1 MASTHHEAKLDI
13 ELREKLGSRPARA
26 LRNRGRLPASLQ
38 FFGDSEEPLRHFS
51 VEAAAFRAAH
61 RHEAHLFDFEFSEGL
76 RSGVIREIQWDL
88 MGSDIQHIEFKGVVR
103 GQRSDVRVPLS
114 LVGGAVG
121 TVNQVRDM
129 IVVNCL
135 PKNIP
140 DMIEVNLETLALGAQ
155 LRPSALDLPEGITLS
170 EDEAKKDDILLV
182 IVEEKAM
189 IEEVVEDDDTLDLS
203 EGVPDDKAGSDGGGE
218 GGSAGESGKE
228 T

>member
-1 MASTHHEAKLDI
+1 MASTHHEAKLEI

-51 VEAAAFRAAH
+51 VESVAFYAAH
-61 RHEAHLFDFEFSEGL
+61 RHEAHLFDFEFAEGV

-88 MGSDIQHIEFKGVVR
+88 MGSDIQHVEFKGVVR

-114 LVGGAVG
+114 LIGGAVG

-140 DMIEVNLETLALGAQ
+140 DMIEVNLEVLLLGAQ
-155 LRPSALDLPEGITLS
+155 LRPSQLDLPEGITLS
-170 EDEAKKDDILLV
+170 EEEAKKDDVLLV

-189 IEEVVEDDDTLDLS
+189 IEEVEEDEDDTLDLS
-203 EGVPDDKAGSDGGGE
+203 AGVPDGTGDDAGTDGGE
-218 GGSAGESGKE
+218 GGSG

>member
-51 VEAAAFRAAH
+51 VDAVAFYAAH
-61 RHEAHLFDFEFSEGL
+61 RHEAHLFDFEFAEGL

-114 LVGGAVG
+114 LIGGAVG
-121 TVNQVRDM
+121 TVNQIRDM

-140 DMIEVNLETLALGAQ
+140 DMIEVDLEALALGAQ
-155 LRPSALDLPEGITLS
+155 LRPSGLDLPEGIELS
-170 EDEAKKDDILLV
+170 EAEAKKDDILLV

-189 IEEVVEDDDTLDLS
+189 IEEVAEDDDVTLDLS
-203 EGVPDDKAGSDGGGE
+203 EGVPDDAGGADGGE
-218 GGSAGESGKE
+218 GGSGGESGSE
-228 T
+228 A